1 MNKRNG
7 EQVFCELP
15 DSTICALPTWMFS
28 ADCARFT
35 VGPPLIHV
43 EALRELRDVLSAWQ
57 STSSWDKAS
66 LKQSPRE
73 VVRETTRQSDHVGTV
88 ASAAPHRVQGGDVRR
103 QAEGTCSGA
112 GGATHQRYTRK
123 PGDKNKRRQR

>member
-35 VGPPLIHV
+35 VGPPLIHM
-43 EALRELRDVLSAWQ
+43 EALCELRDVLTAWQ
-57 STSSWDKAS
+57 NASSRDKA
-66 LKQSPRE
+66 LLTQSPLE
-73 VVRETTRQSDHVGTV
+73 VVHETVRE
-88 ASAAPHRVQGGDVRR
+88 A
-103 QAEGTCSGA
+103 
-112 GGATHQRYTRK
+112 
-123 PGDKNKRRQR
+123 